1 MYSVDTSTLMDWQAR
16 FYPTD
21 VFHGLKKRIE
31 ALIREA
37 RFHAVDLVR
46 AEINAIGTTEMKTWS
61 DAQTGLYVPLTSDIQ
76 AQAQEIQRRYP
87 DLVDLNNPH
96 EQADP
101 YVIALAKQRNGIVVS
116 QETSVHEKRNPR
128 KRHYIPDV
136 CRDLGIS
143 CINLLDLMRW
153 EGWSF

>member
-21 VFHGLKKRIE
+21 VFPGLKARIE
-31 ALIREA
+31 GLIGEGRLQAVALVQE
-37 RFHAVDLVR
+37 
-46 AEINAIGTTEMKTWS
+46 EINAIGTPEMRTWAA
-61 DAQTGLYVPLTSDIQ
+61 DQTGLYVPPDPALQ
-76 AQAQEIQRRYP
+76 AQATQIQIRYP
-87 DLVDLNNPH
+87 DLVDVNNLH

-101 YVIALAKQRNGIVVS
+101 YVIALAKQRNWIVVS
-116 QETSVHEKRNPR
+116 QETSAHEKRNPR
-128 KRHYIPDV
+128 KRYYIPDV

-143 CINLLDLMRW
+143 CINLLGLMRR